1 MKFFLV
7 ILILSATIFC
17 LSFSLRQ
24 KKEYK
29 SLYETSLDEF
39 KQQQNRLRKVITEAH
54 VSDENDRTKIKEQ
67 ITGSRGKLKAIDF
80 WLRYF
85 EPIAYKKINGP
96 LPVEWETEVFEKY
109 EPPYRRQG
117 GGITLAELSLDE
129 NSVQKASLLSLIDT
143 SLLALE
149 TYEADSITTQLD
161 RYHDLFLANRLYL
174 LKLAAI

>member
-39 KQQQNRLRKVITEAH
+39 KQQQNRLRRVITESN
-54 VSDENDRTKIKEQ
+54 VSGENDRKKIKEQ
-67 ITGSRGKLKAIDF
+67 ITSSRDKLKAIDF

-96 LPVEWETEVFEKY
+96 LPV
-109 EPPYRRQG
+109 
-117 GGITLAELSLDE
+117 
-129 NSVQKASLLSLIDT
+129 
-143 SLLALE
+143 
-149 TYEADSITTQLD
+149 
-161 RYHDLFLANRLYL
+161 
-174 LKLAAI
+174 